1 MGLSYVSILQLLDV
15 KIGKEQYRDTLKENI
30 KINIFSFFNQGV
42 YTMLGGPN
50 FETVAEIRML
60 KICGVDAVGK
70 KKVII
75 LLSVC

>member
-1 MGLSYVSILQLLDV
+1 
-15 KIGKEQYRDTLKENI
+15 
-30 KINIFSFFNQGV
+30 
-42 YTMLGGPN
+42 MLGGPN